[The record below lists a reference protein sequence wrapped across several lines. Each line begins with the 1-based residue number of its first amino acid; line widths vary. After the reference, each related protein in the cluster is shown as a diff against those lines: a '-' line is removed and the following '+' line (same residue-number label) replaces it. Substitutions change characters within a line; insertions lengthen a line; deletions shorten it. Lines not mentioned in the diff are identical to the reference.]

1 MHKQSVTRSRGDLWM
16 SALAALMTTVRSPYR
31 SVPVTSKKHQYR
43 GVSHDESVRLQMT
56 KVHSK
61 MSDISRK
68 LSSAAAS
75 LATLILVSSAANAQT
90 DVLTG
95 ISGTSFITFLD
106 PITTTYTFS
115 SSMIL
120 NSIGFYTNGDTPQSL
135 SYSINGASQSV
146 DLNSLSTE
154 VNGFRWLTLSNP
166 TTILQNQSVAVT
178 TLGKKNGPRYK
189 THYVSGF
196 TVNASSNVSSVTNT
210 NPSGIRSNSNLR
222 VSAYNPGSNVAPEPG
237 TFALALTGGGALLG
251 ICIRRRRNAA

>member
-43 GVSHDESVRLQMT
+43 CVSHDESVRLQMT

-75 LATLILVSSAANAQT
+75 LATLILVSSSAHAQT

-95 ISGTSFITFLD
+95 ISGTSFIQGQS
-106 PITTTYTFS
+106 ITTYTFS

-154 VNGFRWLTLSNP
+154 VSGFRWLTLSNP

-178 TLGKKNGPRYK
+178 TLGKNYIGRAR

-196 TVNASSNVSSVTNT
+196 TVNASSNVSSVTMT
-210 NPSGIRSNSNLR
+210 GFSDIRSNSNLR

-251 ICIRRRRNAA
+251 ICIRRRRIAG

>member
-1 MHKQSVTRSRGDLWM
+1 M
-16 SALAALMTTVRSPYR
+16 SKR
-31 SVPVTSKKHQYR
+31 SKKFA
-43 GVSHDESVRLQMT
+43 SF
-56 KVHSK
+56 
-61 MSDISRK
+61 
-68 LSSAAAS
+68 AAS
-75 LATLILVSSAANAQT
+75 LVTLTVVSSAAHAQI
-90 DVLTG
+90 DVLTE
-95 ISGTSFITFLD
+95 ISGARLNNG
-106 PITTTYTFS
+106 PLTTTYTFS

-154 VNGFRWLTLSNP
+154 VSGFRWLTLSNP

-178 TLGKKNGPRYK
+178 TLGKIDGPRYK

-196 TVNASSNVSSVTNT
+196 TVNASSNVSSVTHT
-210 NPSGIRSNSNLR
+210 GPSGIRSNSNLR

-251 ICIRRRRNAA
+251 ICIRRRRNAG

>member
-1 MHKQSVTRSRGDLWM
+1 M

-43 GVSHDESVRLQMT
+43 CVSHDESVRLQMT

-75 LATLILVSSAANAQT
+75 LATLILVSSSAHAQT

-95 ISGTSFITFLD
+95 ISGPRATTATL
-106 PITTTYTFS
+106 TTTYTFS

-120 NSIGFYTNGDTPQSL
+120 NSIGFYTNGETPQSL

-154 VNGFRWLTLSNP
+154 VSGFRWLTLSNP

-178 TLGKKNGPRYK
+178 TFGEYK
-189 THYVSGF
+189 IRGGVSTKYFSSF
-196 TVNASSNVSSVTNT
+196 TVDRSSNISSVTT
-210 NPSGIRSNSNLR
+210 TQQSGNAFGAPGSVSSNSNLR

-237 TFALALTGGGALLG
+237 TFALTLTGGGALLG
-251 ICIRRRRNAA
+251 ICIRRRRNAG

>member
-1 MHKQSVTRSRGDLWM
+1 MAQG
-16 SALAALMTTVRSPYR
+16 
-31 SVPVTSKKHQYR
+31 Q
-43 GVSHDESVRLQMT
+43 
-56 KVHSK
+56 SK
-61 MSDISRK
+61 MSDISK
-68 LSSAAAS
+68 TLFSAAAS

-95 ISGTSFITFLD
+95 ISGTSYIEVID
-106 PITTTYTFS
+106 PLTTTYTFS

-120 NSIGFYTNGDTPQSL
+120 NSIGFYTNGDTPQSI
-135 SYSINGASQSV
+135 SYSIDGASQSV

-154 VNGFRWLTLSNP
+154 VSGFRWLTLSNP

-178 TLGKKNGPRYK
+178 TRGKKVGPRAR

-210 NPSGIRSNSNLR
+210 SPSGIRSNSNLR
-222 VSAYNPGSNVAPEPG
+222 VSPSNPGSNVAPEPG